1 MIIENLLFL
10 RRFFFVE
17 FENYSE
23 GFSIL
28 SIQWLSQQLADEN
41 NTICSIYLKMTGV
54 QSHKIFCVKAEFIKF
69 SQVVL

>member
-41 NTICSIYLKMTGV
+41 NTICSIY
-54 QSHKIFCVKAEFIKF
+54 
-69 SQVVL
+69 